1 MATHAEQLLDLVAM
15 SGELPNTLLSRLDGG
30 ASYQKKLITSLKQDG
45 MISAYS
51 RDGMKGYRLSA
62 AAKRLL
68 LNAAPERYS
77 FFLSGAN
84 DTNMLRYEASRRQR
98 LHQMAEVLVNL
109 SHAGAFLGRD
119 EKLPIF
125 ELPILPPKADEM
137 FYPAFYISRE
147 IKRLGLDLIKA
158 RGFRMTG
165 VY

>member
-1 MATHAEQLLDLVAM
+1 MATQAEQLLDLVAM

-77 FFLSGAN
+77 FFCPVRMTPICCG
-84 DTNMLRYEASRRQR
+84 TRRQGGNACIR
-98 LHQMAEVLVNL
+98 WQKCLSTSPMRVRFLAVMKSCRFSSCRFFHQKRMKCFIRPSIYLEKSSGWAWTL
-109 SHAGAFLGRD
+109 SKHAV
-119 EKLPIF
+119 
-125 ELPILPPKADEM
+125 
-137 FYPAFYISRE
+137 S
-147 IKRLGLDLIKA
+147 
-158 RGFRMTG
+158 
-165 VY
+165 V